1 METDREVVL
10 VLGILKH
17 HVETVP
23 LPGRGQH
30 ETAILEEMTGITE
43 FWPLDVAERTREVV
57 LPCKP
62 RIGIRLF
69 RGNHHRHG
77 QDGEEGEKK

>member
-10 VLGILKH
+10 VCRLLEH
-17 HVETVP
+17 HVQTV
-23 LPGRGQH
+23 GFTGGGQH
-30 ETAILEEMTGITE
+30 ETAILEEITSISQ